1 MTIHLK
7 KLCVGAKEIKDLYER
22 QDLIRKKYDE
32 TIHITRMFPKKY
44 LELMDGGS
52 IFWVF
57 KGFIKARQ
65 LIEDIDVYI
74 GQDSIRRCKITLTE
88 DIVLTAHKK
97 ERPFQGWRYLKVQ
110 DAPKDISLYKK
121 SEHKKEDEEL
131 VSELSKLG
139 LI

>member
-7 KLCVGAKEIKDLYER
+7 KLCVGAKKIEDLYDR
-22 QDLIRKKYDE
+22 QNLIRKKYGK
-32 TIHITRMFPKKY
+32 TIHITRMFPKQH

-65 LIEDIDVYI
+65 LIKNIDPYV
-74 GQDSIRRCKITLTE
+74 GEDSIRRCKITLSE

-97 ERPFQGWRYLKVQ
+97 ERPFQGWRYLEV
-110 DAPKDISLYKK
+110 KDTPNDIKPYKR
-121 SEHKKEDEEL
+121 SEHEIEDEEL

-139 LI
+139 LV

>member
-7 KLCVGAKEIKDLYER
+7 KLCVGATEIKDLYDR

-32 TIHITRMFPKKY
+32 TIHITRMFPKKH
-44 LELMDGGS
+44 LDLMDGGS

-65 LIEDIDVYI
+65 LIKGIDVYI
-74 GQDSIRRCKITLTE
+74 GQDSIRRCKITLSE
-88 DIVLTAHKK
+88 DIVLTTHKK
-97 ERPFQGWRYLKVQ
+97 ERPFQGWRYLNVQ
-110 DAPKDISLYKK
+110 DAPKDIRLYKK

-139 LI
+139 LV

>member
-7 KLCVGAKEIKDLYER
+7 KLCVGAKEIKDLCER

-32 TIHITRMFPKKY
+32 TIHITRMFPKKN
-44 LELMDGGS
+44 LDLMDGGS

-65 LIEDIDVYI
+65 LIKGIDVYI
-74 GQDSIRRCKITLTE
+74 GQDSIRRCKITLSE
-88 DIVLTAHKK
+88 DIVLTTHKK
-97 ERPFQGWRYLKVQ
+97 ERPFQGWRYLNVQ
-110 DAPKDISLYKK
+110 DAPKDIRLYKK

-139 LI
+139 LV